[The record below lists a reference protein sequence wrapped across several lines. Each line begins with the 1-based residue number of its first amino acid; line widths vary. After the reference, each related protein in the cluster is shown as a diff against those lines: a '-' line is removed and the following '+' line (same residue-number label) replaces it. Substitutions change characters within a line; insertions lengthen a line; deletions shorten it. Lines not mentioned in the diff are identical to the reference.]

1 MICIGHEDGKKKGF
15 SKESFWIIIYLGNVI
30 IGSVEGSRIAGKS
43 LRNNK
48 LAKVEVRILFK
59 FESIISFFLF

>member
-1 MICIGHEDGKKKGF
+1 MKMVRSENQDLFLIIF
-15 SKESFWIIIYLGNVI
+15 SLGNVI

-48 LAKVEVRILFK
+48 LAKVEV
-59 FESIISFFLF
+59 

>member
-1 MICIGHEDGKKKGF
+1 MKMVKRIFKRIF
-15 SKESFWIIIYLGNVI
+15 IRIYLGNVI

-48 LAKVEVRILFK
+48 LAKVEVELIHLN
-59 FESIISFFLF
+59 SFFLLY